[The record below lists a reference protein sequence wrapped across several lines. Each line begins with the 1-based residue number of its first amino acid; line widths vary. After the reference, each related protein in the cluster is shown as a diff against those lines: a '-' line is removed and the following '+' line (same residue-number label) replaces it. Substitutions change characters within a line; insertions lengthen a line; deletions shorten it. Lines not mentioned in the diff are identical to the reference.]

1 MSTDPIIDIGG
12 HNIKEWSLIILIG
25 GLVTVFIV
33 FAIGMVVAVSNN
45 PEVVIKGE
53 IDLGQFTGVIIGI
66 AMVAVVL
73 VSQQLTSKQ
82 QTEAVSRTD
91 NVWLASEKIEKGKA

>member
-1 MSTDPIIDIGG
+1 MSTESIGLG
-12 HNIKEWSLIILIG
+12 GLNQKEWSLIILIG
-25 GLVTVFIV
+25 GLATVFIV

-73 VSQQLTSKQ
+73 VSQQLTSRSQ
-82 QTEAVSRTD
+82 AAAVASTD
-91 NVWLASEKIEKGKA
+91 SVWLESEKINKGES